1 LENPKGLSKTRVRF
15 PPAPKQQ
22 SEIKG
27 GIMNHTTDKA
37 YKSLAI
43 SIVSLAVSDIEGYSR
58 YIEKRKGEKFK
69 IFTQIKNCSCIEDY
83 FEEHKKLMRYLATH
97 STMAR
102 KGLIVAIKKA
112 KNCFT
117 AVNFLTSKMCGEIC
131 EIYHEAND
139 ILVKCKRK
147 YNVI

>member
-1 LENPKGLSKTRVRF
+1 
-15 PPAPKQQ
+15 
-22 SEIKG
+22 
-27 GIMNHTTDKA
+27 MNHTTDNG

-43 SIVSLAVSDIEGYSR
+43 AIVSLSVSDIEGYSR
-58 YIEKRKGEKFK
+58 YIEKRKGNKKFK
-69 IFTQIKNCSCIEDY
+69 IFTQIKDFDSLGDY
-83 FEEHKKLMRYLATH
+83 FEGHKKLMEYLATH
-97 STMAR
+97 STIAR

-117 AVNFLTSKMCGEIC
+117 AVNFLNSKMCVEIC

>member
-1 LENPKGLSKTRVRF
+1 
-15 PPAPKQQ
+15 
-22 SEIKG
+22 
-27 GIMNHTTDKA
+27 MNHTKDKS

-43 SIVSLAVSDIEGYSR
+43 SIVALAVSDIEGYSR
-58 YIEKRKGEKFK
+58 YIEKRKDNKKFK
-69 IFTQIKNCSCIEDY
+69 IFTQIKDCSCIEDY
-83 FEEHKKLMRYLATH
+83 FEEHKRLMRYLAAQ
-97 STMAR
+97 STIAR

-112 KNCFT
+112 KNCFS
-117 AVNFLTSKMCGEIC
+117 AVNFLNSKMCEEIC

>member
-1 LENPKGLSKTRVRF
+1 MALPSGRKDK
-15 PPAPKQQ
+15 
-22 SEIKG
+22 
-27 GIMNHTTDKA
+27 MNHITDKN

-58 YIEKRKGEKFK
+58 YIEKRKDNKKFK
-69 IFTQIKNCSCIEDY
+69 IFAQIKNCSCIEDY
-83 FEEHKKLMRYLATH
+83 FEEHKKLMEYLTTH
-97 STMAR
+97 STISR

-112 KNCFT
+112 KNCFS
-117 AVNFLTSKMCGEIC
+117 AVNFLNSKLCEEIC

-147 YNVI
+147 YKVI